1 MTATRRRGAELE
13 AAVLEAAWD
22 LLSERGYAAL
32 TYEALAQQAKTA
44 KQVIYRRWPTKRE
57 LLFALLAHHGATLPI
72 LEVDT
77 GSMRDDILTLM
88 RNSNGRINDLTAI
101 FSGLIGTHFDEVEAT
116 PRELRAALF
125 VGRANAT
132 ESVIA
137 RAVARGEIGTGPIP
151 ERVLTLPYDLYRHEA
166 IMTLTSMPD
175 EVLVEI
181 VDQVW
186 LPLVREYAG
195 PGDRSAN
202 LANSPG
208 QSVER

>member
-13 AAVLEAAWD
+13 AALLDTAWD
-22 LLSERGYAAL
+22 ILSERGYGAL

-57 LLFALLAHHGATLPI
+57 LLFALLQHHGTSLPVVQ
-72 LEVDT
+72 LDT
-77 GSMRDDILTLM
+77 GSLRDDILGLM
-88 RNSNGRINDLTAI
+88 RNSNSRIGDLTAI
-101 FSGLIGTHFDEVEAT
+101 FSGLLGTHFDEVEAT

-125 VGRANAT
+125 GNRAN
-132 ESVIA
+132 SVEQA
-137 RAVARGEIGTGPIP
+137 LERAADRGEIGTGTIP
-151 ERVLTLPYDLYRHEA
+151 PRVVALPYDLYRHEA
-166 IMTLTSMPD
+166 VMTLASMRD

-195 PGDRSAN
+195 RPRS
-202 LANSPG
+202 
-208 QSVER
+208 ER

>member
-22 LLSERGYAAL
+22 ILSERGYGAL

-57 LLFALLAHHGATLPI
+57 LLFALLEHHGTMLPSTQ
-72 LEVDT
+72 VDT
-77 GSMRDDILTLM
+77 GSLRDDVLTLM
-88 RNSNGRINDLTAI
+88 RSSNNRINDLTAI

-125 VGRANAT
+125 GNRANTVEVALK
-132 ESVIA
+132 
-137 RAVARGEIGTGPIP
+137 RAAARGEIGPGEIP
-151 ERVLTLPYDLYRHEA
+151 ARVIDLPYDLYRHEA
-166 IMTLTSMPD
+166 VMSLASMPD
-175 EVLVEI
+175 DVLIEI

-186 LPLVREYAG
+186 LPLVKEYAG
-195 PGDRSAN
+195 RIGPR
-202 LANSPG
+202 
-208 QSVER
+208 E

>member
-22 LLSERGYAAL
+22 ILSERGYGAL

-57 LLFALLAHHGATLPI
+57 LLFALLEHHGKSLPSI
-72 LEVDT
+72 EVDT
-77 GSMRDDILTLM
+77 GSLREDVLTLM
-88 RNSNGRINDLTAI
+88 RNSSSRLSDLTAI

-125 VGRANAT
+125 GNRANAV
-132 ESVIA
+132 EA
-137 RAVARGEIGTGPIP
+137 ALERAVARGEMGAGEIP
-151 ERVLTLPYDLYRHEA
+151 ARVVAVPYDLYRHEA
-166 IMTLTSMPD
+166 VMSLASMPD

-186 LPLVREYAG
+186 LPLVGQYAG
-195 PGDRSAN
+195 PSKTRK
-202 LANSPG
+202 
-208 QSVER
+208 

>member
-13 AAVLEAAWD
+13 AAVLDAAWD
-22 LLSERGYAAL
+22 ILSERGYGAL

-57 LLFALLAHHGATLPI
+57 LLFALLEHHGTMLQSI
-72 LEVDT
+72 QVDT
-77 GSMRDDILTLM
+77 GSLRDDVLTLM

-125 VGRANAT
+125 GNRANAV
-132 ESVIA
+132 EA
-137 RAVARGEIGTGPIP
+137 ALERAAERGEIGAGEIP
-151 ERVLTLPYDLYRHEA
+151 PRVVALPYDLYRHEA
-166 IMTLTSMPD
+166 VMTLASMPD

-186 LPLVREYAG
+186 LPLVRDYAG
-195 PGDRSAN
+195 R
-202 LANSPG
+202 
-208 QSVER
+208 

>member
-22 LLSERGYAAL
+22 ILSERGYGAL

-57 LLFALLAHHGATLPI
+57 LLFALLKHHGTMLPST
-72 LEVDT
+72 EVDL
-77 GSMRDDILTLM
+77 GSLRDDVLALM
-88 RNSNGRINDLTAI
+88 RNSNARISDLTAI

-125 VGRANAT
+125 SNRANAV
-132 ESVIA
+132 ELA
-137 RAVARGEIGTGPIP
+137 LERAAARGEIGPGEIP
-151 ERVLTLPYDLYRHEA
+151 ARVVALPYDLYRHEA
-166 IMTLTSMPD
+166 VMTLASMPD
-175 EVLVEI
+175 AVLVEI
-181 VDQVW
+181 VDQIW

-195 PGDRSAN
+195 R
-202 LANSPG
+202 
-208 QSVER
+208 

>member
-13 AAVLEAAWD
+13 AAVLDAAWD
-22 LLSERGYAAL
+22 ILSERGYGAL

-57 LLFALLAHHGATLPI
+57 LLFALLEHHGTTLKSVS
-72 LEVDT
+72 VDT
-77 GSMRDDILTLM
+77 GSLRDDILTLM
-88 RNSNGRINDLTAI
+88 RNSNGRIGELTAI

-125 VGRANAT
+125 SNRANAVS
-132 ESVIA
+132 EA
-137 RAVARGEIGTGPIP
+137 LGRAVARREIGPGEIPA
-151 ERVLTLPYDLYRHEA
+151 RVVNLPYDLYRHEA
-166 IMTLTSMPD
+166 VMTLASMPD
-175 EVLVEI
+175 DVLVEI

-195 PGDRSAN
+195 RG
-202 LANSPG
+202 G
-208 QSVER
+208 ERNAT

>member
-22 LLSERGYAAL
+22 ILSERGYGAL

-44 KQVIYRRWPTKRE
+44 KQVIYRRWPTKRV
-57 LLFALLAHHGATLPI
+57 LLFALLEHHGTLLPSVQ
-72 LEVDT
+72 VDT
-77 GSMRDDILTLM
+77 GSLRDDVLTLM
-88 RNSNGRINDLTAI
+88 RSSNNRINDLTAI

-125 VGRANAT
+125 GNRANAV
-132 ESVIA
+132 EA
-137 RAVARGEIGTGPIP
+137 ALERAVVRGEIGAGEIP
-151 ERVLTLPYDLYRHEA
+151 ARVVALPYDLYRHEA
-166 IMTLTSMPD
+166 VMSLASMPD

-195 PGDRSAN
+195 RVS
-202 LANSPG
+202 SE
-208 QSVER
+208 S

>member
-13 AAVLEAAWD
+13 TAVLDAAWD
-22 LLSERGYAAL
+22 LLKERGYAAL

-57 LLFALLAHHGATLPI
+57 LLLALLAHHGSSLQTI
-72 LEVDT
+72 HVDT
-77 GSMRDDILTLM
+77 GSLRDDILALM
-88 RNSNGRINDLTAI
+88 RNSNSRISDITAI

-125 VGRANAT
+125 GSRANAV
-132 ESVIA
+132 EEVVE
-137 RAVARGEIGTGPIP
+137 RAVARGEIGAGPIP
-151 ERVLTLPYDLYRHEA
+151 ARVLALPYDLYRHEA
-166 IMTLTSMPD
+166 VMTFASMPD
-175 EVLVEI
+175 EVIVEI

-195 PGDRSAN
+195 RADAATAASAV
-202 LANSPG
+202 G
-208 QSVER
+208 

>member
-13 AAVLEAAWD
+13 AAVLDAAWGI
-22 LLSERGYAAL
+22 LSERGYGAL

-57 LLFALLAHHGATLPI
+57 LLFALLERHGTLLPSI
-72 LEVDT
+72 RVDT
-77 GSMRDDILTLM
+77 GSLRDDVLTLM
-88 RNSNGRINDLTAI
+88 RNSNSRINDLTAI

-125 VGRANAT
+125 GNRANAV
-132 ESVIA
+132 EA
-137 RAVARGEIGTGPIP
+137 ALERAVARGEIGVGEIP
-151 ERVLTLPYDLYRHEA
+151 PRVVALPYDLYRHEA
-166 IMTLTSMPD
+166 VMSLASMPD
-175 EVLVEI
+175 DVLVEI

-195 PGDRSAN
+195 QSRCAESAPDR
-202 LANSPG
+202 
-208 QSVER
+208 